1 MPFFSREFLRL
12 SLEALH
18 QDYSPLLTISLPCML
33 AKKIPTCTS
42 SQQADRAALRF
53 GSGDEREWLNEF
65 FKPGGGP
72 PDKPY
77 FMPATGEWV
86 QERYPDRSL
95 QRRRKDFESTVFY
108 HPNDETWALRK
119 RAADNL
125 KKLVQESKP
134 PIPLVALMG
143 WMWCNRD
150 VKVANVQEAL
160 ERFTQEIGFDRDG
173 LIPAV
178 YKKEV
183 PPAFADAGL
192 KDEPVSATELA
203 ELISSAP
210 PPPVLPV
217 LGTTVAKLEENL
229 AKRHTA
235 LIPGMVRRIIG
246 GWLVNDLVVL
256 VGPPGSGKTYLARS
270 LAQSLENLIGADRFQ
285 SVFIEIGRDV
295 DAAEFV
301 GYENLAGEF
310 VAGAFVRDALFAGEL
325 TDLRLVILDEWNLS
339 QIDSYLSPV
348 LSALETRAPFT
359 LPGKVNL
366 AKFPAGDKI
375 KRSQPAVGE
384 GKCQLPED
392 TFFVATCNSWMD
404 EPETR
409 LPVSG
414 PVKRRCRIITMPN
427 LLDLAFVAKG
437 DVGIAEICTELI
449 NQQRDSVSGRQ
460 SEGRQ
465 SIWGAHRAERLG
477 KITEFGKLDAQTQT
491 KLLQICGVLL
501 RNVNTKKL
509 FTIGILRDSLL
520 SCVYAEDGQ
529 ELIALGEQVCDKV
542 LHQVQG
548 DPALLESLVAISQ
561 EFPNANEIREL
572 AERMGAFSTQTRI
585 RPLL

>member
-1 MPFFSREFLRL
+1 MPFFSREFVRL
-12 SLEALH
+12 SLEALR
-18 QDYSPLLTISLPCML
+18 QGYSPLLTVSLPCML
-33 AKKIPTCTS
+33 SKKIPTCS
-42 SQQADRAALRF
+42 SAQQADRAALRF
-53 GSGDEREWLNEF
+53 GSGDEREWLNDF
-65 FKPGGGP
+65 FRPGGGP

-95 QRRRKDFESTVFY
+95 QRRRKDFESSVFY
-108 HPNDETWALRK
+108 HPTDETWALRK

-125 KKLVQESKP
+125 KKLVLESKP

-143 WMWCNRD
+143 WMWRNKDLRASS
-150 VKVANVQEAL
+150 VGEAL
-160 ERFTQEIGFDRDG
+160 EKFIEDNGFDRDG

-178 YKKEV
+178 YKKDV

-192 KDEPVSATELA
+192 KDEPVSAAELA
-203 ELISSAP
+203 ELISAAP
-210 PPPVLPV
+210 PPPVLP
-217 LGTTVAKLEENL
+217 LLATTVSKLEENL
-229 AKRHTA
+229 AKRHTV

-256 VGPPGSGKTYLARS
+256 VGPPGSGKTYLART
-270 LAQSLENLIGADRFQ
+270 LAQSLEGLIGADRFQ
-285 SVFIEIGRDV
+285 SVFIEIGRDL
-295 DAAEFV
+295 DAAEFI

-310 VAGAFVRDALFAGEL
+310 VAGAFVRDALFAGEP

-366 AKFPAGDKI
+366 EKFPEGDKI
-375 KRSQPAVGE
+375 RRSQPAIGE

-427 LLDLAFVAKG
+427 LLELAFVAKG
-437 DVGIAEICTELI
+437 EAGVGEVSTQLI
-449 NQQRDSVSGRQ
+449 NQERDSVNGRL
-460 SEGRQ
+460 SEGRP
-465 SIWGAHRAERLG
+465 SIWDAHRAERLG
-477 KITEFGKLDAQTQT
+477 KITEFGALDAQTQT
-491 KLLQICGVLL
+491 KLLQVCSVLL
-501 RNVNTKKL
+501 KNVHTKKV
-509 FTIGILRDSLL
+509 FTIGILRDILL
-520 SCVYAEDGQ
+520 SCVYAENGQ

-548 DPALLESLVAISQ
+548 EPALLESLVAISQ
-561 EFPNANEIREL
+561 EFPNAGEIREL